1 MVLSGWFSG
10 FEAEAIPDTIVT
22 IQRQKHIKGLNMT
35 ESERDQIMRDNLE
48 KKPLYFSMSD
58 LLDRKSVV

>member
-48 KKPLYFSMSD
+48 KKTPVFLNVWLASD
-58 LLDRKSVV
+58 FFF